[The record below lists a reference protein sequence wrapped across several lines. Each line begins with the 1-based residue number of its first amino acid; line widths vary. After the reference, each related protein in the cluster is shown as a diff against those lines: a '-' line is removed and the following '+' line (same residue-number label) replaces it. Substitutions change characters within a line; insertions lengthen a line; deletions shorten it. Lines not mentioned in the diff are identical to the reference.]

1 MPFLPNLFIG
11 IPYFQKA
18 EITYQNLQGWKLV
31 SRLKQKCGFR
41 KKDNLPLRAK
51 AQRHFA
57 IKTVAEK
64 TVSMQK
70 KKMKKWRTDLKIVIY
85 ENGNEEYFHK

>member
-18 EITYQNLQGWKLV
+18 EITYQNLQGWKLE

-41 KKDNLPLRAK
+41 KKDNLPLRTK

-64 TVSMQK
+64 NSVNAK
-70 KKMKKWRTDLKIVIY
+70 KNEKMG
-85 ENGNEEYFHK
+85 NGLEDCNL